1 MTPSPLQKTLLALAL
16 AAPLSGFAESN
27 VTFAPGGN
35 VPTPIEAEARLD
47 FRVVIPRVLL
57 LQVGSLNGTVDLVEF
72 DLGTTEPGSGTP
84 VGRTNGAEIPVR
96 VLGNNGQVSLLVE
109 NTGDLSDGAGNSIP
123 WTQIAVTST
132 TVTGGG
138 VPHPAPNFDG
148 STLVPVAGSITNS
161 TANWGFEFANTAVL
175 AAGSYG
181 GVNTN
186 NGRVTY
192 TASMP

>member
-1 MTPSPLQKTLLALAL
+1 MTLLSVPDMSCGHCKASVTQALTAL
-16 AAPLSGFAESN
+16 GTAGTISFDMTARQVQVDGPAAP
-27 VTFAPGGN
+27 
-35 VPTPIEAEARLD
+35 EA
-47 FRVVIPRVLL
+47 LL
-57 LQVGSLNGTVDLVEF
+57 
-72 DLGTTEPGSGTP
+72 
-84 VGRTNGAEIPVR
+84 
-96 VLGNNGQVSLLVE
+96 
-109 NTGDLSDGAGNSIP
+109 
-123 WTQIAVTST
+123 AVTST